1 MSREYI
7 ARAIETLCSGK
18 KYIYR
23 ETSTTWDL
31 EWRDDSARPSD
42 EEITQK
48 AAELAQEWVDT
59 EYQRIRAN
67 QYPNVTDQL
76 DMLWHAM
83 DDGALPRVDSF
94 YDAIKAVKDANP
106 KP

>member
-1 MSREYI
+1 MTISKALSQLRPGEMWHLVGEEKYENIVWTDPNTRKPSREEVEPL
-7 ARAIETLCSGK
+7 AAQFVADHQATQ
-18 KYIYR
+18 YR
-23 ETSTTWDL
+23 
-31 EWRDDSARPSD
+31 RDRRKVYPS
-42 EEITQK
+42 I
-48 AAELAQEWVDT
+48 
-59 EYQRIRAN
+59 N
-67 QYPNVTDQL
+67 DQL